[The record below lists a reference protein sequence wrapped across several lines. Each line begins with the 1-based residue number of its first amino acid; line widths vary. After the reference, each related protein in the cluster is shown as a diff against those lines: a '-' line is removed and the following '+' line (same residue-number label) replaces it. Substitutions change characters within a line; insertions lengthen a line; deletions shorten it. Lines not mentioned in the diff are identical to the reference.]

1 MHRFKEHILVSG
13 LNFVLYVERNIR
25 SLVCVSEMFSGF
37 IKFLQAVD
45 IRTAPKMG
53 LVHFLPYD
61 RERAKNACT

>member
-1 MHRFKEHILVSG
+1 MSG

-53 LVHFLPYD
+53 LVDFLLQFVLHSLPYD